1 MAVFITNTE
10 AAAYLNN
17 RFTGGA
23 TLTNAQLYLGLT
35 TASPTGTGSFTNEPQ
50 VTSGGGY
57 ARLAIGATG
66 TTICA
71 AATALVIT
79 NNNGALTMATSSAP
93 WTSGATNL
101 TYWFIATS
109 GTVGAGTMLYYGLL
123 GSAITVNAANL
134 APSFATSQLSL
145 TLQS

>member
-1 MAVFITNTE
+1 MAVFLTNTE

-23 TLTNAQLYLGLT
+23 SLTNTELYLGLT
-35 TASPTGTGSFTNEPQ
+35 TASPTGTGSFTNEP
-50 VTSGGGY
+50 TATGSYG
-57 ARLAIGATG
+57 RIAIGATG
-66 TTICA
+66 TTKCA

-79 NNNGALTMATSSAP
+79 NNNGALTMATSTAAWS
-93 WTSGATNL
+93 TGATNL

-109 GTVGAGTMLYYGLL
+109 GTTGAGTMLYYGLL
-123 GSAITVNAANL
+123 GSAIAVNAANL
-134 APSFATSQLSL
+134 APSFAASQLSL

>member
-1 MAVFITNTE
+1 MVVFITNTE

-23 TLTNAQLYLGLT
+23 SLTNAQLYLGLT

-50 VTSGGGY
+50 ATPGGY
-57 ARLAIGATG
+57 LRATIAATG

-79 NNNGALTMATSSAP
+79 NGNGAITMATSTAAWS
-93 WTSGATNL
+93 TGATAL
-101 TYWFIATS
+101 TYWFIATAEPR
-109 GTVGAGTMLYYGLL
+109 GTGTMLYYGLL

-134 APSFATSQLSL
+134 APSFAASQLSL

>member
-23 TLTNAQLYLGLT
+23 TLTNAELYLGLT
-35 TASPTGTGSFTNEPQ
+35 TATPTGTGSFTNEP
-50 VTSGGGY
+50 TSTGSY
-57 ARLAIGATG
+57 ARIAIGATG
-66 TTICA
+66 TTKCA

-79 NNNGALTMATSSAP
+79 NNNAALTMATSSAA
-93 WTSGATNL
+93 WSTGATNL

-109 GTVGAGTMLYYGLL
+109 GTIGAGTMLYYGLL
-123 GSAITVNAANL
+123 GSAISVNAANL

>member
-1 MAVFITNTE
+1 MTAFITNTE

-23 TLTNAQLYLGLT
+23 TLTNAELYLGLT
-35 TASPTGTGSFTNEPQ
+35 TASPTGTGSFTNEP
-50 VTSGGGY
+50 TSTGTY
-57 ARLAIGATG
+57 TRLAIGAAG
-66 TTICA
+66 TTKCA

-79 NNNGALTMATSSAP
+79 NGNGALTMATSSAA
-93 WTSGATNL
+93 WSTGATPL
-101 TYWFIATS
+101 TYWFLATS
-109 GTVGAGTMLYYGLL
+109 GTIGAGTMLYYGLL
-123 GSAITVNAANL
+123 GSSITVNAANL

>member
-23 TLTNAQLYLGLT
+23 TLTNAELYLGLT
-35 TASPTGTGSFTNEPQ
+35 TATPTGTGSFTNEP
-50 VTSGGGY
+50 TSAGSY
-57 ARLAIGATG
+57 ARIAIGATG
-66 TTICA
+66 TTKCA

-79 NNNGALTMATSSAP
+79 NGNGALTMATSSAA
-93 WTSGATNL
+93 WSSGATNL

-109 GTVGAGTMLYYGLL
+109 GTIGAGTMLYYGLL
-123 GSAITVNAANL
+123 GSAISVNAANL

>member
-23 TLTNAQLYLGLT
+23 TLTNAELYLGLT
-35 TASPTGTGSFTNEPQ
+35 TATPTGTGSFTNEP
-50 VTSGGGY
+50 TSTGSY
-57 ARLAIGATG
+57 ARIAIGATG
-66 TTICA
+66 TTKCA

-79 NNNGALTMATSSAP
+79 NNNSALTMATSSAA
-93 WTSGATNL
+93 WSTGATNL

-109 GTVGAGTMLYYGLL
+109 GTIGAGTMLYYGLL
-123 GSAITVNAANL
+123 GSAISVNAANL

>member
-23 TLTNAQLYLGLT
+23 SLTNNAQLSLGLA
-35 TASPTGTGSFTNEPQ
+35 TASPTGTGSFTNEP
-50 VTSGGGY
+50 TSAGGY
-57 ARLAIGATG
+57 ARKLIGANG

-79 NNNGALTMATSSAP
+79 NGNGAITMNTSTAAWS
-93 WTSGATNL
+93 TGATNL
-101 TYWFIATS
+101 TYWFIASSETI
-109 GTVGAGTMLYYGLL
+109 GAGTMLYYGLL
-123 GSAITVNAANL
+123 GSAIAVNAANL

>member
-17 RFTGGA
+17 RFTGGGS
-23 TLTNAQLYLGLT
+23 LTNAALYLGLT
-35 TASPTGTGSFTNEPQ
+35 TASPTGTGSFTNEPTT
-50 VTSGGGY
+50 VGGY
-57 ARLAIGATG
+57 LRATIAATG
-66 TTICA
+66 TTKCA

-79 NNNGALTMATSSAP
+79 NGNGAITMATSTAAWS
-93 WTSGATNL
+93 TGATTL
-101 TYWFIATS
+101 TYWFIATTEAR
-109 GTVGAGTMLYYGLL
+109 GTGSMLYYGLL

>member
-23 TLTNAQLYLGLT
+23 TLTNAELYLGLT
-35 TASPTGTGSFTNEPQ
+35 TASPTGTGSFTNEP
-50 VTSGGGY
+50 TSAGSY
-57 ARLAIGATG
+57 ARIAIGATG
-66 TTICA
+66 TTKCA
-71 AATALVIT
+71 VATALVIT
-79 NNNGALTMATSSAP
+79 NGNGALTMATSSAA
-93 WTSGATNL
+93 WSTGATNL

-123 GSAITVNAANL
+123 GSAISVNAANL

>member
-1 MAVFITNTE
+1 MTVFITNSE

-23 TLTNAQLYLGLT
+23 TLTNAALFLGFT
-35 TASPTGTGSFTNEPQ
+35 TASPGGAGSMTNEP
-50 VTSGGGY
+50 TATGGY
-57 ARLAIGATG
+57 ARKALSTAG

-79 NNNGALTMATSSAP
+79 NGNGAITFDTSTDVWSTTTTP
-93 WTSGATNL
+93 L

-109 GTVGAGTMLYYGLL
+109 GTRGSGTVLFFGLL
-123 GSAITVNAANL
+123 SSSITVNAANL
-134 APSFATSQLSL
+134 APSFAISQLSL

>member
-1 MAVFITNTE
+1 MTVFITNTE

-23 TLTNAQLYLGLT
+23 SLTNAELYLGLT
-35 TASPTGTGSFTNEPQ
+35 TASPTGTGSFSNEP
-50 VTSGGGY
+50 TSTGGY

-66 TTICA
+66 TTKWA
-71 AATALVIT
+71 AATALVVA
-79 NNNGALTMATSSAP
+79 NGNGAITMATSSAA
-93 WTSGATNL
+93 WSTGATAL

-109 GTVGAGTMLYYGLL
+109 GTIGAGTMLYYGLL
-123 GSAITVNAANL
+123 ESSITVNAANL
-134 APSFATSQLSL
+134 APSFATSQFLL